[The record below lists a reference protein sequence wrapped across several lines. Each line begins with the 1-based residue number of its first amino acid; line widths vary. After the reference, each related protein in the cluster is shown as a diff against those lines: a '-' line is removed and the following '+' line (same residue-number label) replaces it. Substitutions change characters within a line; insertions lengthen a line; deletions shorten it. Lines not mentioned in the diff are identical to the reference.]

1 MALSLPNN
9 PRDEEV
15 DMAPMIDMVFLLL
28 VFFMVSSHLQ
38 SEEYIEMK
46 IPEAAAAKIPEDRS
60 GRLVIS
66 IEYQPDSSVES
77 RLFLGATPMEE
88 DAMKEYMTTANE
100 RYMAG
105 VGNGERLRLFLRA
118 HVDEDHKE
126 VRRVMQ
132 LAADAGII
140 DIIFASHEEVIPGGP

>member
-1 MALSLPNN
+1 MALSLKSN

-38 SEEYIEMK
+38 TEEFIDMN

-60 GRLVIS
+60 GRLVVS
-66 IEYQPDSSVES
+66 IEYNPDSSVVS
-77 RLFLGATPMEE
+77 DLYLGPRPMSDEE
-88 DAMKEYMTTANE
+88 LKAYMEDANE

-105 VGNGERLRLFLRA
+105 AGNGERLRLFLRA
-118 HVDEDHKE
+118 DVNEDHKE

-132 LAADAGII
+132 IAADAGIM
-140 DIIFASHEEVIPGGP
+140 DIIFSSHEEVD